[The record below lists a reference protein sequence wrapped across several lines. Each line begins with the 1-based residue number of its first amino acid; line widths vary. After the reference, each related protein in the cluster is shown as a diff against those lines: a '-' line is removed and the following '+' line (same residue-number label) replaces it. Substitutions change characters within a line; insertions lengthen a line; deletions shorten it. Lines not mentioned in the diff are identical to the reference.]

1 MTRTVAPT
9 LFEIL
14 TASGF
19 ILDES
24 ANKYDIAL
32 TTANSIHYSKARF
45 GLAKLNLNLQRSV
58 KQSPHPALKQK

>member
-45 GLAKLNLNLQRSV
+45 GLA
-58 KQSPHPALKQK
+58 